1 METNIEETHNNGPV
15 EETKTNPTKVMRK
28 KPCPKGTRWS
38 RKEQRCI
45 DKSEL
50 ELRKTRKN
58 NPVTIPDANE
68 IQEEEPP
75 IEEEQKEEE
84 IPKGTKPQRKKPC
97 PKGTRWSRKEQKCIP
112 KDELDARKTRRKKIA
127 LNPPVE
133 EVKNDVESEVKET
146 IQKVVQVQQEVSMSI
161 AQPDAQP
168 DAQPEDDTREKK
180 NNLLEKIIPTGIM
193 NMFAKEE
200 SKTEESNKEE
210 SKTEESNKEESNK
223 EEKSPLED
231 TTIDDV
237 DSDSD
242 SDSDSDEKDNE
253 IDEEVENDENKEQAQ
268 MELQEYK
275 TYKRNPNKDGN
286 LYPDTNDPNFN
297 LKIANKQEFR
307 DHQYQAEIA
316 KDIPAKADEA
326 CKSDFEI
333 LPHQQFV
340 RNFMSTE
347 TPYNSLLLFHELGT
361 GKTCSAIG
369 IAEEMRMFMKQTG
382 ISRKI
387 IVMASPNVQDNF
399 RLQLFDPRK
408 LVYENKKWTLNTCIG
423 NALLREINPGEI
435 EGMTKEEI
443 TRRIR
448 YLIKKYYIFTGYE
461 SIKQKV
467 EDEYRKTL
475 GDLVEDQNSEI
486 FDLKP
491 IKETDSAALVERKE
505 NGIKKIRQ
513 MFDNRLFIVD
523 EVQNVLAKL
532 DTVNDSS
539 STKKSA
545 KVLKQIARFC
555 KHTRFILL
563 SATPIY
569 NQPDEII
576 SLVNLMNL
584 NDNRAQISRNQIL
597 DKDGNFVP
605 EQKNADNMVIVEGGR
620 ELLKRKLI
628 GYVSYVR
635 GENPYT
641 FPFRLYPTQFSE
653 SKDNTWASY
662 SYPTKM
668 FNDVDIEIPPKKH
681 VINNTFVSKM
691 GSSQKEIYESLL
703 KEEMPKLENRNR
715 IKFHY
720 LDAFNM
726 LLNMSYPVENMEEEK
741 AHYGTLKKCMK
752 YEREGAAD
760 KSRISN
766 FDYYPWVLEKYGRMF
781 APDKIQQF
789 SGKIHSIIESIQKSE
804 GVVLIYSRYLE
815 GGLLPMAL
823 ALEELGLRRYSSS
836 STSRDLLKTP
846 KHKTEPFFVKTKHDK
861 NTESKDIAQYVMITG
876 TARFSPNNK
885 KDLDMV
891 FHENNV
897 EGKYVKVVLISEA
910 GSEGIDFKYLRQ
922 IHIMDPWYNMS
933 RIEQIIG
940 RGIRNKSHCMLPF
953 KDRNVEIYMHG
964 TVDTDTNREMTDMY
978 MYRMAEEKAIKIGQ
992 ITRAMK
998 EVAVDCLL
1006 NIEQQKF
1013 IEKNMGEPVPI
1024 HSSTGKQIQYKIG
1037 DKAFSSKCDYMSK
1050 CEYKCT
1056 PGLSAKQTLE
1066 NIPVNQSTYGVH
1078 HLQRRRENI
1087 TKRIRQLYREKPFY
1101 KREELL
1107 REIQIG
1113 KPYKLQEIYYVLG
1126 IFLKKHEWVIHDNI
1140 VGTIIRHGDIYS
1152 FQPKHLTDT
1161 KGSVYDRT
1169 QPIDYKPE
1177 HITVNVTLREEKEG
1191 ERKSAIEIIPRR
1203 QKKAAALGRQFK
1215 KNNNTQSSL
1224 MNLMDET
1231 PIKPVQKNKNP
1242 LTTIDKYLTEL
1253 FKKLKTNPGAK
1264 NKKQT
1269 LESTL
1274 YAVQQLWKKD
1284 LKLPI
1289 RELYYYVCIRH
1300 IDTLPFEA
1308 KLGCIR
1314 QCFQK
1319 PKDLDKP
1326 IVTSFDEENMSSS
1339 IKTIVYSY
1347 FRKLMVQVNDV
1358 VGIVIHNKGENQM
1371 YIWDNKTEWILAKE
1385 NPIKSS
1391 QLEPAVYNRFWVGPQ
1406 VLAKGI
1412 RDIESKREQSN
1423 LGYMAYDGKENL
1435 YDFKIRDLFISRL
1448 GERTGV
1454 FCRFK
1459 IPTDY
1464 LDPFLKE
1471 LGYSVSYG
1479 QPNKTIVPGTKK
1491 VVNERSTYC
1500 LLYEILL
1507 RKSTQD
1513 DPTKYSFLGLEEAV
1527 YSQIHNLAINKTIRQ
1542 WSDKTTK
1549 RLKNL
1554 VER

>member
-1 METNIEETHNNGPV
+1 M
-15 EETKTNPTKVMRK
+15 
-28 KPCPKGTRWS
+28 
-38 RKEQRCI
+38 
-45 DKSEL
+45 
-50 ELRKTRKN
+50 
-58 NPVTIPDANE
+58 
-68 IQEEEPP
+68 
-75 IEEEQKEEE
+75 
-84 IPKGTKPQRKKPC
+84 
-97 PKGTRWSRKEQKCIP
+97 
-112 KDELDARKTRRKKIA
+112 
-127 LNPPVE
+127 
-133 EVKNDVESEVKET
+133 
-146 IQKVVQVQQEVSMSI
+146 
-161 AQPDAQP
+161 
-168 DAQPEDDTREKK
+168 
-180 NNLLEKIIPTGIM
+180 
-193 NMFAKEE
+193 
-200 SKTEESNKEE
+200 
-210 SKTEESNKEESNK
+210 
-223 EEKSPLED
+223 EKSPLED
-231 TTIDDV
+231 TSIDDV
-237 DSDSD
+237 DSSD
-242 SDSDSDEKDNE
+242 DEESKKDNE
-253 IDEEVENDENKEQAQ
+253 IDEEVDNAENKELAK

-275 TYKRNPNKDGN
+275 AYKRNPNKDAN

-532 DTVNDSS
+532 DTVNDTS

-569 NQPDEII
+569 NQPDEIV

-584 NDNRAQISRNQIL
+584 NDNRAQISRSQIL

-605 EQKNADNMVIVEGGR
+605 EQKNADNLVIVEGGR
-620 ELLKRKLI
+620 ELLKRKLL

-641 FPFRLYPTQFSE
+641 FPFRLYPKQFSD

-668 FNDVDIEIPPKKH
+668 FNDVDIETPPQKH

-726 LLNMSYPVENMEEEK
+726 ILNMSYPVENTETEK

-752 YEREGAAD
+752 YESEGAAD

-781 APDKIQQF
+781 APDKIHQF

-804 GVVLIYSRYLE
+804 GMVLIYSRYLE

-836 STSRDLLKTP
+836 SSSRDLLKTP
-846 KHKTEPFFVKTKHDK
+846 KYKTDPFFVKSKYDK
-861 NTESKDIAQYVMITG
+861 NADTKDIAQYVMITG
-876 TARFSPNNK
+876 TSRFSPNNK
-885 KDLDMV
+885 KDLEMV

-964 TVDTDTNREMTDMY
+964 TIDTESNREMTDMY

-1013 IEKNMGEPVPI
+1013 TEKNMGEPVPI

-1087 TKRIRQLYREKPFY
+1087 TKRIRQLYRERAFY

-1107 REIQIG
+1107 REIQVG

-1126 IFLKKHEWVIHDNI
+1126 IFLKKHEWVIHDNV
-1140 VGTIIRHGDIYS
+1140 VGTLLRHGDVYS
-1152 FQPKHLTDT
+1152 FQPKQLTDT
-1161 KGSVYDRT
+1161 KASVYDRT
-1169 QPIDYKPE
+1169 QPVDYKPE
-1177 HITVNVTLREEKEG
+1177 RLTVNVKLREEKEG
-1191 ERKSAIEIIPRR
+1191 ERKSAIEVIPRR

-1215 KNNNTQSSL
+1215 KNMNVQSSL
-1224 MNLMDET
+1224 INLMDKDST
-1231 PIKPVQKNKNP
+1231 KPIQKNKNP

-1253 FKKLKTNPGAK
+1253 FKKIKTNPAAK

-1269 LESTL
+1269 IESTL

-1300 IDTLPFEA
+1300 IDMLPFEE
-1308 KLGCIR
+1308 KMGCVR

-1326 IVTSFDEENMSSS
+1326 IVTSFDEENVSSS
-1339 IKTIVYSY
+1339 IKSIVYSY

-1406 VLAKGI
+1406 VLAKCI

-1423 LGYMAYDGKENL
+1423 IGYMAYDGKENL

-1479 QPNKTIVPGTKK
+1479 QTNKTVVPGTKK

-1500 LLYEILL
+1500 ILYEMLL

-1513 DPTKYSFLGLEEAV
+1513 DPTKYYFLGLEEAV
-1527 YSQIHNLAINKTIRQ
+1527 YSQIHNLAINKATRL

-1549 RLKNL
+1549 RLQNL
-1554 VER
+1554 IER